1 MSFEGSIKHPKSRR
15 ILVID
20 NEKESL
26 EILLEPLRW
35 EGYDARG
42 VTSESEAHKLIES
55 WIPHVVILDWMAPS
69 MAGLKI
75 LRAVRERLSHVSC
88 VFVSENSST
97 EAIIEALDSG
107 ADDYIVKPFVPLE
120 LLARIRTQLRIR
132 DLHEQLL
139 FANEKLKELVDT
151 DDLTGLYNMRS
162 LYQRLD
168 FEMERGRR
176 FHRDVC
182 VVMMD
187 MDYFKTVNDGH
198 DHLFGSYVLSEVG
211 KIIRANTRNVD
222 IPARYGGDEFLVV
235 LTETNYEGA
244 MRFCERLRQ
253 HIEKTTFRSGDDTIN
268 LTASAGF
275 AITNPGENISAKEL
289 VRRADHALY
298 EAKRS
303 GRNKVCFYK
312 SEPAAVVELPA
323 AARKQRKVAG

>member
-1 MSFEGSIKHPKSRR
+1 M
-15 ILVID
+15 ID
-20 NEKESL
+20 NDSESL

-42 VTSESEAHKLIES
+42 VTTEAEAHKLIET
-55 WIPHVVILDWMAPS
+55 WAPHVVILDWITPTR
-69 MAGLKI
+69 AGLRV

-88 VFVSENSST
+88 VFVSENAST

-211 KIIRANTRNVD
+211 QIIRNNTRNID

-235 LTETNYEGA
+235 LTETNHEGA
-244 MRFCERLRQ
+244 IHFCERLRES
-253 HIEKTTFRSGDDTIN
+253 IESTTFVSGEDSIQ
-268 LTASAGF
+268 LTASLGF
-275 AITNPGENISAKEL
+275 AITIPGENISAKEL

-298 EAKRS
+298 DAKRG
-303 GRNKVCFYK
+303 GRNKVCFY
-312 SEPAAVVELPA
+312 SPERAPVVEINPA
-323 AARKQRKVAG
+323 LKRRKAAG

>member
-42 VTSESEAHKLIES
+42 VTSEIEAHKLIES

-235 LTETNYEGA
+235 LTETNYDGA

-253 HIEKTTFRSGDDTIN
+253 HIERTTFKSGDDTIN

-312 SEPAAVVELPA
+312 SDAAAVVELPA
-323 AARKQRKVAG
+323 ASRKQRKAAG

>member
-1 MSFEGSIKHPKSRR
+1 MNFEVNAKKSKSRR

-20 NEKESL
+20 NDSDSL

-35 EGYDARG
+35 EGYDTRG
-42 VTSESEAHKLIES
+42 VTTEAEAHKLVES
-55 WIPHVVILDWMAPS
+55 WVPHVVILDWMTPS
-69 MAGLKI
+69 MTGLRI
-75 LRAVRERLSHVSC
+75 LRTVRERLTHVSC

-120 LLARIRTQLRIR
+120 LLARIRSQLRIR

-139 FANEKLKELVDT
+139 FANEKLKEMVDI
-151 DDLTGLYNMRS
+151 DDLTGLFNMRS

-168 FEMERGRR
+168 FEMVRGRR
-176 FHRDVC
+176 FQRDVC

-211 KIIRANTRNVD
+211 KIIRANTRNID
-222 IPARYGGDEFLVV
+222 IPARYGGDEFIIV
-235 LTETNYEGA
+235 LMETNHEGA
-244 MRFCERLRQ
+244 AHFCERLRE
-253 HIEKTTFRSGDDTIN
+253 HIEKTTFLSGDDSKS
-268 LTASAGF
+268 LTASLGF
-275 AITNPGENISAKEL
+275 AITVPGENISAKEL

-298 EAKRS
+298 DAKRG
-303 GRNKVCFYK
+303 GRNKVCFYSPDK
-312 SEPAAVVELPA
+312 ATIVELDRAVKRRKA
-323 AARKQRKVAG
+323 AG